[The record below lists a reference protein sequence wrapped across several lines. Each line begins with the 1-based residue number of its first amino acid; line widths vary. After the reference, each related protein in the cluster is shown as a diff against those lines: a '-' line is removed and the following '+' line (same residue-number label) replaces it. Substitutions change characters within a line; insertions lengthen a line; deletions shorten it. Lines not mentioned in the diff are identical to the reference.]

1 VPSLLLPDSSAWIK
15 FRSGG
20 DARIASM
27 LEAGLVRSHPSVIG
41 ELWLGC
47 GAAPREVA
55 RFVAD
60 LPPAELPSDE
70 AARALA
76 DRHGLVC
83 ARIGWVDAQVLLA
96 CLASKEPMLTLTFDV
111 AMRSIARRLGVS
123 LD

>member
-1 VPSLLLPDSSAWIK
+1 
-15 FRSGG
+15 
-20 DARIASM
+20 M
-27 LEAGLVRSHPSVIG
+27 LEAGRVRSHPSVIG

-47 GAAPREVA
+47 GPAPREVA

-60 LPPAELPSDE
+60 LPSAELPSDE
-70 AARALA
+70 DALALA

-83 ARIGWVDAQVLLA
+83 ARVGWVDAQVLLA
-96 CLASKEPMLTLTFDV
+96 CLASKEPMFTLTFDV